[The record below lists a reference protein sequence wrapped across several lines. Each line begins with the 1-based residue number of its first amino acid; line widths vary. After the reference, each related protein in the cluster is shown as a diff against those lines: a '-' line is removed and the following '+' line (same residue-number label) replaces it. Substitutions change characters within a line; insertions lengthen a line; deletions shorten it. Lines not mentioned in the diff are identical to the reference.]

1 MDARSVEAA
10 TSRLRELRREERDQL
25 GVAALALGMAVG
37 ATQVVPELALPIFL
51 GGLFVGMLGM
61 RALWRHWELVDRLA
75 LERDAQVIAEVRDYA
90 AREATMDRRRTLAAY
105 IRIWLKEPVDPRI
118 RLAAG
123 DLDALASEL
132 DEEGLTLD
140 PVCAV
145 ACARL
150 LSDTA
155 KSALLNPAEPP
166 EQLRSSVRQIRA
178 GFSVAAAR
186 EMSVAAHSR
195 RWTRAH
201 S

>member
-1 MDARSVEAA
+1 
-10 TSRLRELRREERDQL
+10 
-25 GVAALALGMAVG
+25 MAVG

-75 LERDAQVIAEVRDYA
+75 VERDAQVIAEVRDYA
-90 AREATMDRRRTLAAY
+90 AREATMDRRQALAAY

-132 DEEGLTLD
+132 DEERLTLD

-150 LSDTA
+150 VRDTA
-155 KSALLNPAEPP
+155 TSALLNPAEPP

-186 EMSVAAHSR
+186 ELSVAAHSR
-195 RWTRAH
+195 QWTRAH